1 MITLAVM
8 DEEKQVLAHQ
18 SDGGQTRKAPPRYRA
33 VAEALR
39 RQMLDG
45 HLAAGVKLPALQDL
59 AEQFKVSTHTVRCA
73 IRILEREGCAY
84 RVPAVGAF
92 VRPYGTTPVSKQT
105 VVALV
110 TYDIGGAFELGIAR
124 GIERACQDRGWE
136 LQIYDSRSDPKAE
149 VRSLERLERNS
160 VARGAIIL
168 PTGNDDS
175 IEALF
180 KLKLGGMPM
189 VLLDRSIPG
198 LKVDTIESE
207 HEKGAYQAT
216 QYLLERGHRQVY
228 MLTEPPVVSSIAA
241 RIRGYELALR
251 DHGISPGLQWRVE
264 VDPEMSARGIQEDH
278 RWLGGYQ
285 AAMRALKTL
294 RPPLAFFTLNDY
306 IGWGLY
312 KACRESGLRVPQDVS
327 VICFDDSDITRAMTP
342 PLTVVA
348 QRTNELGQKA
358 VELLER
364 RLLADDKTMKPEQV
378 RVDVDLVERQSVLDL
393 RQA

>member
-1 MITLAVM
+1 M
-8 DEEKQVLAHQ
+8 DEDQQLLVPRDNG
-18 SDGGQTRKAPPRYRA
+18 SRRPPRYRA

-39 RQMLDG
+39 RQVQDG
-45 HLAAGVKLPALQDL
+45 HLAAGVKLPALHEL
-59 AEQFKVSTHTVRCA
+59 ADQFKVSTHTVRCA

-92 VRPYGTTPVSKQT
+92 VRPHGTAPSSKQT

-149 VRSLERLERNS
+149 VRSLERLERNG

-168 PTGNDDS
+168 PTGNDEN

-180 KLKLGGMPM
+180 KLKLGGTPI

-216 QYLLERGHRQVY
+216 QYLLDRGHERVY
-228 MLTEPPVVSSIAA
+228 MLTEPPAVSSIAA

-251 DHGISPGLQWRVE
+251 DHGISPGPQWRVE
-264 VDPEMSARGIQEDH
+264 VDPEMSARGIKEDH
-278 RWLGGYQ
+278 RWLGGHE
-285 AAMRALKTL
+285 AALQALKTL
-294 RPPLAFFTLNDY
+294 KPPIAFFTLNDY

-327 VICFDDSDITRAMTP
+327 VVCFDYSDITRAMTP

-358 VELLER
+358 VELLDR
-364 RLLADDKTMKPEQV
+364 RLLAENETITPERV
-378 RVDVDLVERQSVLDL
+378 RVDVDLIERQYVATL
-393 RQA
+393 RQV